1 MVPSNAWMRALLLDG
16 NDVVKRLVLDT
27 SAGVNSVIV
36 VLRLRETSVRIRPSS
51 FFLVILDRWR
61 NDR

>member
-1 MVPSNAWMRALLLDG
+1 VVPSNGWMRALLLDG

>member
-1 MVPSNAWMRALLLDG
+1 MVPSNGWMRALLLDG

-27 SAGVNSVIV
+27 SAGNSVIV
-36 VLRLRETSVRIRPSS
+36 VLRLQRRLFESDRVH
-51 FFLVILDRWR
+51 FFLVILDRGR